1 MNNYTTLTRYKAATP
16 RSARRQKGY
25 TVPTISLPSGN
36 SVSLGGVV
44 MLSGEQTITS
54 IKDFLAG
61 LKIGGLLVY
70 SSKPDTIFVDA
81 NLAVRGAITMYA
93 DNGQAA
99 PSIWDGFPYDDETIK
114 RNAAGKFYAVGGG
127 GSGTGGG
134 ISIADVEY
142 YLTTNGYATQNW
154 VTGKGYITSDALE
167 PYALKTAIPTS
178 LKNPNALS
186 WSGYSSGSYDGSTA
200 QSITI
205 PNNTN
210 QLNNGAGFI
219 TSITSSM
226 VTNALGYTPLSTS
239 GGTITGGV
247 TITAAADSPLKIN
260 SAATDSGIYFN
271 HNGVPKTWVGFE
283 ASRGS
288 VLYHSLGSHRLGINN
303 DGVAFYDSNTLLH
316 SGNYSNYALPKD
328 GTAVAAT
335 TLKTSTGYMYAR
347 AFNVDKIVDIGAD
360 ATFQGYSTYID
371 GMYIRFRYGSANA
384 TAMQIGTDGN
394 VSIGGT
400 TATEKL
406 HVHGNMLFEGE
417 RVLKS
422 SLIGEVLYM
431 GGSYLVI
438 GGGTTTKGIPT
449 YIDGKTV
456 YVRAGNYVATFSDAG
471 GLTWNGNLLTNG
483 AITMYYS
490 SDERLKKNIRKVN
503 ASEVLMSLGGIW
515 RYEYIDSEV
524 QKNSVYDGTHFG
536 LIYQNVKGTALDKM
550 CHKREDGMGALN
562 YLDAN
567 FISLIAGATMENIS
581 EVEKLKKE
589 NKSLRKRVEQLEK
602 RIA

>member
-127 GSGTGGG
+127 GSCTGGG

-226 VTNALGYTPLSTS
+226 VTNALGYTPLSTG
-239 GGTITGGV
+239 GGTITGAGANPL
-247 TITAAADSPLKIN
+247 TINRTTLDAVGLLLRANNIIKGEFGWA
-260 SAATDSGIYFN
+260 SASGTYIYN
-271 HNGVPKTWVGFE
+271 APSGG
-283 ASRGS
+283 
-288 VLYHSLGSHRLGINN
+288 LLGIKD
-303 DGVAFYDSNTLLH
+303 DGTPYFKGNTLLH
-316 SGNYSNYALPKD
+316 SGNYSDYALPKD
-328 GTAVAAT
+328 STAVAAT

-347 AFNVDKIVDIGAD
+347 VFNVDKIVDIGAD